1 MSTPPGDN
9 TPVQS
14 TQTETCNPS
23 VLFVDGTRFM
33 LDNGADTSQLFPLDD
48 AATSLWPPTKLPPLW
63 WQGQIDFHLPLPKV
77 SRCRDNIDIMFPPGS
92 LFDPDELA
100 WPPSPTTPFGFPF
113 DPTSDQ
119 AFAGMVAEL
128 PDLPNTIDS
137 VMHVVGLPRVCGLSG
152 NSMTLVTIRSS
163 GLAYDSTLV
172 DTGANICVTGML
184 DLLVDVVVI
193 PPLPILVAVHGA
205 GVSLDDCCTH
215 CGLLPLPLN
224 DGSIYYQTCFYCKNI
239 VETIIS
245 SQAIVAGSDLY
256 VTWQQT
262 GHRDVLPGCLHFFS
276 DSGLASMSMV
286 LKSVMA
292 STMHQRM
299 SSQSI
304 GPLFTPLHLR
314 FVVWSNPLRP
324 PSVALHSVMSRSP
337 D

>member
-1 MSTPPGDN
+1 
-9 TPVQS
+9 
-14 TQTETCNPS
+14 
-23 VLFVDGTRFM
+23 
-33 LDNGADTSQLFPLDD
+33 
-48 AATSLWPPTKLPPLW
+48 
-63 WQGQIDFHLPLPKV
+63 
-77 SRCRDNIDIMFPPGS
+77 MFPPGS

-100 WPPSPTTPFGFPF
+100 WPPSPTTLFGFPL

-128 PDLPNTIDS
+128 PDLPNTMDS
-137 VMHVVGLPRVCGLSG
+137 IMHVVGLPRVCGLSG
-152 NSMTLVTIRSS
+152 DSMTLVTIRSS
-163 GLAYDSTLV
+163 GSAYDSTLV

-262 GHRDVLPGCLHFFS
+262 GHKDVLPGCLHFLS

-286 LKSVMA
+286 LKSVTA
-292 STMHQRM
+292 STMRQRM

-304 GPLFTPLHLR
+304 GPLFTPLYLR

-324 PSVALHSVMSRSP
+324 PSVALHSVMSQSP